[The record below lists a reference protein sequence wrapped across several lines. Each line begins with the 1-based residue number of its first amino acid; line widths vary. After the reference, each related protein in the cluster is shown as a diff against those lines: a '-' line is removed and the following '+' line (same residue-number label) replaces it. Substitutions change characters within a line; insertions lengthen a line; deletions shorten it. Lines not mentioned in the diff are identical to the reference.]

1 MDSIAHLLDEAAQL
15 PLNSAARTR
24 LEKRVLNETGITN
37 MNQIA
42 GLVEAVALHAA
53 LENGTS
59 GDEDTAEALFAQ
71 AQTISATLRKMHEL
85 IQTIA

>member
-1 MDSIAHLLDEAAQL
+1 MDTIAQLLDEAAHL
-15 PLNSAARTR
+15 PINSPARTR

-37 MNQIA
+37 MNQVA

-53 LENGTS
+53 LENGAY
-59 GDEDTAEALFAQ
+59 GDQDTAEALFEQ
-71 AQTISATLRKMHEL
+71 AQTISAALRKMHEL